1 MNEKRCEELAAKVE
15 ESGQT
20 RPEVYGDY
28 KECLDRAKPQ
38 AAVVSTAWEKHL
50 EITVLFIIANFVCI
64 GLFLEKYEILVL
76 KNRLLYYLGVI

>member
-50 EITVLFIIANFVCI
+50 EIT
-64 GLFLEKYEILVL
+64 E
-76 KNRLLYYLGVI
+76 

>member
-1 MNEKRCEELAAKVE
+1 MYECAIKTIKKVKVVAICDVNEKRCEELAAKVE

-50 EITVLFIIANFVCI
+50 EIT
-64 GLFLEKYEILVL
+64 E
-76 KNRLLYYLGVI
+76 

>member
-1 MNEKRCEELAAKVE
+1 MYECAIKTIKNVKVVAICDVNEKKCE
-15 ESGQT
+15 ESGQA

-50 EITVLFIIANFVCI
+50 EIT
-64 GLFLEKYEILVL
+64 E
-76 KNRLLYYLGVI
+76 